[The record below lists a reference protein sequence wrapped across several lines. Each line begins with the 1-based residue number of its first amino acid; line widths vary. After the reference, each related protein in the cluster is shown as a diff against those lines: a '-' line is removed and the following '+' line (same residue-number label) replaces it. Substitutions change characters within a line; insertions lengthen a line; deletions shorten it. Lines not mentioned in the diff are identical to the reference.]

1 MPQRQAAQLAAA
13 DDAGPSAAELPA
25 TGYALLGLL
34 TFGEKSGYDLGKF
47 VNETIAHFF
56 FNPAKSQ
63 VYAELRRLVV
73 RGYATE
79 REVAQRDRPDKR
91 LYAITPRGRE
101 ALRHWLETS
110 EAGPEVTKGPL
121 YLKVF
126 FGGLMDPEALRVQV
140 EDCRRQAQEGL
151 ARFLEIEKE
160 IDGRPE
166 FLFPSLVLR
175 RGIAHKRASIRWVGE
190 VLEELERRDRG
201 IDRAPP
207 AGEWGR
213 RGEGEA

>member
-1 MPQRQAAQLAAA
+1 MAQRQAAQIAARGA
-13 DDAGPSAAELPA
+13 TGPSTAELPS

-91 LYAITPRGRE
+91 LYAITPTGRK

-126 FGGLMDPEALRVQV
+126 FGGLMDPEALKAQL
-140 EDCRRQAQEGL
+140 EECRRQAREGL
-151 ARFLEIEKE
+151 ARFREIEKE
-160 IDGRPE
+160 IAGRPE
-166 FLFPSLVLR
+166 FLFPGLVLR
-175 RGIAHKRASIRWVGE
+175 RGIAHKRASIRWAEE

-201 IDRAPP
+201 IDRTPT
-207 AGEWGR
+207 AGESGR
-213 RGEGEA
+213 QGEGGD

>member
-1 MPQRQAAQLAAA
+1 MPQRQAGQLAADA
-13 DDAGPSAAELPA
+13 PGEVAGPPSAELPA

-63 VYAELRRLVV
+63 VYAELRRLVA

-91 LYAITPRGRE
+91 LYAITPMGRK

-126 FGGLMDPEALRVQV
+126 FGGLMDAGALRAQV
-140 EDCRRQAQEGL
+140 EDCRRQAEEGL
-151 ARFLEIEKE
+151 ARF
-160 IDGRPE
+160 
-166 FLFPSLVLR
+166 
-175 RGIAHKRASIRWVGE
+175 RA
-190 VLEELERRDRG
+190 
-201 IDRAPP
+201 
-207 AGEWGR
+207 
-213 RGEGEA
+213 

>member
-1 MPQRQAAQLAAA
+1 MPQRQAALLAAA

-110 EAGPEVTKGPL
+110 EAGPEVTKGPV

-175 RGIAHKRASIRWVGE
+175 RGIAHKRASIRWAGE

>member
-1 MPQRQAAQLAAA
+1 VPQRQTGQLAA
-13 DDAGPSAAELPA
+13 GPPAVELPA

-63 VYAELRRLVV
+63 VYAELRRLVA

-91 LYAITPRGRE
+91 LYAITPTGRK

-110 EAGPEVTKGPL
+110 EAGPEVTKGPV

-126 FGGLMDPEALRVQV
+126 FGGLMDPGVLRAQV
-140 EDCRRQAQEGL
+140 EGSRRQAEEGL
-151 ARFLEIEKE
+151 ARFREIEKE
-160 IDGRPE
+160 IAGRPE
-166 FLFPSLVLR
+166 LLFPSLVLR
-175 RGIAHKRASIRWVGE
+175 RGIAHKLASIRWAGDVI
-190 VLEELERRDRG
+190 EELERRDRG

-207 AGEWGR
+207 APATGR
-213 RGEGEA
+213 REEGGA